1 MFHRSIII
9 MKKFVPHNFIRKIA
23 FQRYSTSDGGIE
35 FNWRLY
41 GIVNF
46 SFAGKRST
54 FSKSKLQVAIG
65 IMSVS
70 SIALYFAINS
80 DEGTKRS
87 VQFWRRVF
95 PIYLHYRFYQV
106 LDRDLGLLDP
116 NYADRKF
123 DELHDMYTDTVKDI
137 VYTMRGF
144 YLKNCQLMSTQVLF

>member
-1 MFHRSIII
+1 
-9 MKKFVPHNFIRKIA
+9 
-23 FQRYSTSDGGIE
+23 
-35 FNWRLY
+35 
-41 GIVNF
+41 
-46 SFAGKRST
+46 
-54 FSKSKLQVAIG
+54 
-65 IMSVS
+65 MSVS